1 MKRLIIGILCLLP
14 CLAAMAQGH
23 VSTRKYI
30 LADFPDKVTKM
41 VLPQDD
47 FLESALKQEVV
58 NNWTASAFEFCS
70 QEEYEGIKDSD
81 EYYFL
86 LVRAFQF
93 KGEEEPGVLFLSLLK
108 GEKHE
113 VISLP
118 IAPADDSSG
127 RELTYIG
134 AIVKAVQDYTLAA
147 MESEKTAYIPELWFN
162 AKYTAVGKM
171 MNIWMAR
178 EDLSLSV
185 TEADIDKYIDT
196 DWHICGA
203 EEADAVFMDAPMNTI
218 VSYTIAPVDPSTAS
232 FSYQLLFRADT
243 LELCYITRHRIKPKA
258 MAGFLTS
265 DLKWLAKRR

>member
-1 MKRLIIGILCLLP
+1 MRRLIIGILCLTT

-30 LADFPDKVTKM
+30 IEDFPDKVTKV

-47 FLESALKQEVV
+47 FLESAIKQEVV
-58 NNWTASAFEFCS
+58 NNWTASAFEFCT
-70 QEEYEGIKDSD
+70 QEEYNEIKDSD
-81 EYYFL
+81 YYFL
-86 LVRAFQF
+86 MVRDFQF
-93 KGEEEPGVLFLSLLK
+93 KGEEEPGVMFLSLLK
-108 GEKHE
+108 GENHE

-118 IAPADDSSG
+118 VAPADDSSG
-127 RELTYIG
+127 RELTYLG
-134 AIVKAVQDYTLAA
+134 ALVKAVQDYTLAA

-162 AKYTAVGKM
+162 AKYTAIGKM
-171 MNIWMAR
+171 MNIWMAK

-185 TEADIDKYIDT
+185 SDADIEKYIDT
-196 DWHICGA
+196 DWRLCGA
-203 EEADAVFMDAPMNTI
+203 EEADAIFMDAQLNTL
-218 VSYTIAPVDPSTAS
+218 VSYTIAPVDPSAAS

-243 LELCYITRHRIKPKA
+243 MELCYITKHRIRPKA